1 MSQSTNQHNVLT
13 TSQVCSRYGWS
24 ETTLWRRQRTND
36 YGIPFPLADFD
47 GRPNKWLESTLLAWE
62 EENRKNKR
70 LKQDDLIKTTA
81 A

>member
-62 EENRKNKR
+62 EENRSQKR
-70 LKQDDLIKTTA
+70 QMQNQLIKTTA